1 MIIKID
7 MYLRDLLERFAK
19 QEDGLA
25 LSEYLVLLGLIMG
38 GVISAVFVLGSN
50 VSTLWAGWAHWVTTY
65 ISAA

>member
-1 MIIKID
+1 
-7 MYLRDLLERFAK
+7 MYLRDLLEQFAK

-38 GVISAVFVLGSN
+38 GVVSAVFVLGSN
-50 VSTLWAGWAHWVTTY
+50 LGILWGGWALWITSA